1 MYARG
6 HKGEKLYRLCVLSI
20 LVSVALL
27 SRERI
32 RIPVRTYLS
41 YRENVSEE
49 PRERIPPQQVSFLF
63 PLSSFPFPL
72 FPLYFW
78 KFQKKF
84 VTLYPNKQV

>member
-32 RIPVRTYLS
+32 RSPVRTYLS

-49 PRERIPPQQVSFLF
+49 PRERISPQQVSFPF
-63 PLSSFPFPL
+63 PLSPFFLSFF
-72 FPLYFW
+72 FSIIW
-78 KFQKKF
+78 
-84 VTLYPNKQV
+84 